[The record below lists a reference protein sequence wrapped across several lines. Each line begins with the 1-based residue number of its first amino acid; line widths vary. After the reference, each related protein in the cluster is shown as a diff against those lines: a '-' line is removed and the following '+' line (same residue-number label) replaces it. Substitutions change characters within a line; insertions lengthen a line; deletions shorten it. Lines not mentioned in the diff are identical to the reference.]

1 MGAATCQTCD
11 RTFRP
16 AHARKITPTIWA
28 SVEVFASA
36 LLYWKR
42 KIMTA
47 LFAGDSQVGASLP
60 PFDAVGQNP
69 APAGAKL
76 GENVSEFV
84 AKRAINL
91 AWMMNKV
98 RI

>member
-1 MGAATCQTCD
+1 MGAATCQTSD
-11 RTFRP
+11 RTFHP

-28 SVEVFASA
+28 SVEVFARA
-36 LLYWKR
+36 LLYWER

-69 APAGAKL
+69 PPAGAKL
-76 GENVSEFV
+76 GENMSEFV
-84 AKRAINL
+84 AKRAIDL
-91 AWMMNKV
+91 GWMMNKLW
-98 RI
+98 I